1 MSLIKKL
8 AGETAIYG
16 GSTILNRL
24 LNFVI
29 ITPYLTRVFSGRQEE
44 YGIFGLMYAFSAL
57 LLVILTYGMETAF
70 FRFGSKADDREK
82 AFSTACSSLLFTT
95 LLFVV
100 LCTGFSSQV
109 AGLLTR
115 PADARYVVYFAFI
128 IGFDVLSAV
137 PFARLRLENRPLRF
151 AALKAMNILV
161 NGFLLIFLLEALP
174 RLAHGGWS
182 PAERLYAPR
191 RELDF
196 VFVANLAASAVTF
209 LVFLPA
215 YFRLRSGFDATFW
228 RTMFR
233 YAWPLVIVGIAGTVN
248 QFVDRFL
255 LVRWLPGTLDENLRQ
270 LGIYN
275 ACIKIPVLM
284 NLFTQ
289 AFRYASEP
297 FFFRHAERSDSRK
310 IYAQVGQAFTLVGS
324 LAFLGIMLY
333 LDIIRYLIDPSYWE
347 GLKVV
352 PVVLVAYLLL
362 GLYYNISIWYKLTDR
377 NLLGGY
383 VAAGG
388 AIVTLLVNF
397 WLIPRIGYM
406 GSAWATLLSFAFMV
420 TVSYFLGQKY
430 YPVPYPVARMA
441 VYLLLA
447 LAFYGLSLPARNWWP
462 DNQLAIFG
470 FNTILLLTYGLIIT
484 ALERKTIQALLK
496 SR

>member
-1 MSLIKKL
+1 MSLLKKL

-70 FRFGSKADDREK
+70 FRFGSKADDRDK
-82 AFSTACSSLLFTT
+82 AFSTACSSLLATT
-95 LLFVV
+95 VIFVV
-100 LCTGFSSQV
+100 LCTSFSPQV
-109 AGLLTR
+109 AGWLTR

-128 IGFDVLSAV
+128 IGFDVLSAI
-137 PFARLRLENRPLRF
+137 PFARLRLENRPYRF
-151 AALKAMNILV
+151 AALKAVNILV
-161 NGFLLIFLLEALP
+161 NGIFLIFFLEGLPLLARE
-174 RLAHGGWS
+174 GWA
-182 PAERLYAPR
+182 PAVRAYAPN

-196 VFVANLAASAVTF
+196 VFIANLIASAVTF
-209 LVFLPA
+209 LLFLPA
-215 YFRLRSGFDATFW
+215 YFRLRRGFDTSLW
-228 RTMFR
+228 KTMFR

-255 LVRWLPGTLDENLRQ
+255 LVRWLPGTLDENLRE

-297 FFFRHAERSDSRK
+297 FFFRHAERSDSRH
-310 IYAQVGQAFTLVGS
+310 IYAQVGQAFTLIGS
-324 LAFLGIMLY
+324 VAFLVIMLY

-352 PVVLVAYLLL
+352 PVVLIAYLLL

-383 VAAGG
+383 VAVGG
-388 AIVTLLVNF
+388 ALVTLLVNY

-406 GSAWATLLSFAFMV
+406 GSAWATLSSFAFMV
-420 TVSYFLGQKY
+420 VISYFLGQKY
-430 YPVPYPVARMA
+430 YPVPYPMGRMT
-441 VYLLLA
+441 VYLGLA
-447 LAFYGLSLPARNWWP
+447 AIFYGLSL
-462 DNQLAIFG
+462 LAQPLYPENYLATLGI
-470 FNTILLLTYGLIIT
+470 NTILLLTYAAIIF
-484 ALERKTIQALLK
+484 AMERKTILALV
-496 SR
+496 RR